1 MVDEQIT
8 GNMHTTGTC
17 AAFQRKE
24 KICVMARVIMRLF
37 MDKQFCGDLMT
48 HTCCPCVEENL
59 LRLQRYVELVKF
71 ISACLLNTV

>member
-17 AAFQRKE
+17 AAFQRK
-24 KICVMARVIMRLF
+24 KILCNGLCHRASFYVQAVLYGLNDTYLLPMCRR
-37 MDKQFCGDLMT
+37 D
-48 HTCCPCVEENL
+48 L